1 MMQPHTNI
9 QCVVIFASLRPRKKF
24 NKVGPIL
31 KSEQD
36 EAENLSILNVLL
48 SQVDDQMK
56 LLQDSWSEML
66 ILDHMH
72 HRMHNNLPDE
82 TQLPNGQVISMM
94 VVVLRR
100 RMGMV
105 AVVVRMRMSVV
116 VLFVRV
122 RIIVST
128 KNVVR
133 GGCKESRLCSYDG
146 GSFSC
151 ALWLFFNL
159 I

>member
-1 MMQPHTNI
+1 
-9 QCVVIFASLRPRKKF
+9 
-24 NKVGPIL
+24 
-31 KSEQD
+31 
-36 EAENLSILNVLL
+36 
-48 SQVDDQMK
+48 MK

-94 VVVLRR
+94 AVVLRR

-146 GSFSC
+146 GPFS
-151 ALWLFFNL
+151 WLHKCVHSVCSST
-159 I
+159 